1 MRQELARL
9 KPEQI
14 IYCDESGM
22 DERDGQYD
30 YGYGP
35 EEERVYDLKS
45 GSRRGRVKRIAAW
58 SRGKLFAPFI
68 VEGSCNPHVFEVWL
82 ENCLLPELK
91 PNQILILDN
100 ATFHKGG
107 RVAEILAKAKCEVW
121 YLPPYSPRLKQ
132 DCTMLILAKKSYLE
146 AAQT

>member
-45 GSRRGRVKRIAAW
+45 GSRRGRVKRM
-58 SRGKLFAPFI
+58 
-68 VEGSCNPHVFEVWL
+68 FE
-82 ENCLLPELK
+82 K
-91 PNQILILDN
+91 
-100 ATFHKGG
+100 
-107 RVAEILAKAKCEVW
+107 
-121 YLPPYSPRLKQ
+121 
-132 DCTMLILAKKSYLE
+132 
-146 AAQT
+146 